1 MELGITTESERTLSM
16 PPSAT
21 QAAGEWP
28 ASGPLA
34 LGGCE
39 AVVPLAVT
47 VRGPPAVPLYWL
59 GQPCHCCLSLGERHG
74 RAPRAAPPARP
85 RVSDLSFMLARPRRP
100 AWAGPSP

>member
-47 VRGPPAVPLYWL
+47 VRALARTTVPLL
-59 GQPCHCCLSLGERHG
+59 PQPG
-74 RAPRAAPPARP
+74 
-85 RVSDLSFMLARPRRP
+85 
-100 AWAGPSP
+100 